1 MSIAYRRVILKLS
14 GEALAGSLGYGID
27 PAVLGRIAGEIGQVV
42 DEGVSLGVVVGGGN
56 LFRGAWLEKQG
67 TDRVVG
73 DHMGMLATVMNGLA
87 LGEALKARGV
97 AATVLSATPIP
108 EVCESFSQ
116 RAAMAAMERP
126 GVTVFVA
133 GIGNPFLT
141 TDTTAAM
148 RAAEMSADVIV
159 KATNVDGV
167 YTADPRKDSMARRYE
182 RISFDEVISKGLAVM
197 DTAAFALARDNRIPI
212 IVFSIHEPGA
222 LKAVLQGTGVFTLVE
237 PGV

>member
-14 GEALAGSLGYGID
+14 GEALAGSQGYGID
-27 PAVLGRIAGEIGQVV
+27 PAIMGRIAGEIGQIA
-42 DEGVSLGVVVGGGN
+42 DKGVSLGVVVGGGN

-97 AATVLSATPIP
+97 NATVLSATPIP
-108 EVCESFSQ
+108 EVCESFTQ
-116 RAAMAAMERP
+116 RTALAAMERP

-167 YTADPRKDSMARRYE
+167 YTADPRKDPMARRYD
-182 RISFDEVISKGLAVM
+182 RISFDEVIAKGLAVM

-212 IVFSIHEPGA
+212 IIFSIHEPGA
-222 LKAVLQGTGVFTLVE
+222 LQAVLEGTGVYTLVD
-237 PGV
+237 PGA